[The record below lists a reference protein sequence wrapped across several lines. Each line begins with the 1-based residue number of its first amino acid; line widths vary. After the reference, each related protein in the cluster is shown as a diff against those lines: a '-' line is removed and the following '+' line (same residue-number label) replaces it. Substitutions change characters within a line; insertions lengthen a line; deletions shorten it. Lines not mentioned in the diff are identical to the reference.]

1 LNTTTRWFSCA
12 AATLLLGDATVARAE
27 ESAKPA
33 DWHWAVSGGL
43 LVVHPNID
51 SPVVHAEADTNVTP
65 VVNLSYFVT
74 PNLALHAA
82 AATTHHRLKANGS
95 DLGGV
100 SIVPFNFQVQWHFI
114 PDQKISPYVGA
125 GVNQPVYYDQGGPV
139 LNNVEHFHSQTGAIA
154 ELGVNFAV
162 GRWTFISLDWKRFWM
177 KTDVILKGGPKL
189 ETIALDPDAIT
200 LAYGIRF

>member
-1 LNTTTRWFSCA
+1 MNQATHWLSFA
-12 AATLLLGDATVARAE
+12 AAAFLLAAASVRAQE
-27 ESAKPA
+27 AQKPA
-33 DWHWAVSGGL
+33 DWHWAASGGL
-43 LVVHPNID
+43 VIVHPNID

-74 PNLALHAA
+74 PNLALHSA
-82 AATTHHRLKANGS
+82 AATTHHRLTANGS

-114 PDQKISPYVGA
+114 PDQRISPYVGA
-125 GVNQPVYYDQGGPV
+125 GVNHPVYYDQGGPV
-139 LNNVEHFHSQTGAIA
+139 LDHVEHFHGQTGAIA
-154 ELGVNFAV
+154 ELGVDFAV
-162 GRWTFISLDWKRFWM
+162 GRRTFITLDWKRFWM

-189 ETIALDPDAIT
+189 ETITLDPDAIT